1 MATMYLNDEACNRE
15 TEPLVHCETA
25 YLLQTASE
33 QVEVWH
39 QRWQSYSVSHS
50 EKSAQFSSASLSKL
64 LVQALTAVPA

>member
-25 YLLQTASE
+25 YLLQTVSE

-39 QRWQSYSVSHS
+39 QWWQSYSVSYS
-50 EKSAQFSSASLSKL
+50 EKSAQLIAIYHCQSFWCKL
-64 LVQALTAVPA
+64 